1 MNTVF
6 ITEVYEMEETKQN
19 LKYIEDALAY
29 NAQRGIQLEKDCEN
43 AQKIKHFIGYL
54 FELGEGN

>member
-1 MNTVF
+1 
-6 ITEVYEMEETKQN
+6 MEETKHN
-19 LKYIEDALAY
+19 LKYIEDELAY
-29 NAQRGIQLEKDCEN
+29 NAQQGIRLEKDCED